1 MTKGGRRAALEE
13 ALRRCLDDPGLNPG
27 PAVGSHH
34 DWIHRS
40 ADRLMELG
48 AGAVFP
54 GADGFPPGLLG
65 IPEEPTHLFTL
76 GVWPP
81 AEPQVAI
88 VGTRRPTAGGLRFAG
103 GLARALARHGVGVV
117 SGLALGIDG
126 AAHRAALDGA
136 EAASPGAGP
145 TVAVLATGLE
155 RVYPPAHAGLR
166 RAIVERGALV
176 TEFAPGAPPLRYH
189 FLRRNRLISGMA
201 RVTVVI
207 EAGASSGALVTAEYA
222 VRQGREVFAVPGDV
236 YSPVSIGTNRLI
248 EQGAAPLVTPEG
260 LLGRLRQDG
269 WLAAGAGPGGVAS
282 DDPDVDLPRPLREVL
297 ARMESSRVVSAE
309 TLALAAGRAIT
320 ELWPLLIDLELR
332 GFVRRAPGGYVRAR

>member
-1 MTKGGRRAALEE
+1 MKKGDRRAALEE

-27 PAVGSHH
+27 PAVGSHT
-34 DWIHRS
+34 DWILRC
-40 ADRLMELG
+40 ADRLMAIG

-54 GADGFPPGLLG
+54 GGDGFPAGLLG

-76 GVWPP
+76 GLWPP
-81 AEPQVAI
+81 DEPLVAI

-103 GLARALARHGVGVV
+103 GLARTLVRHGVGVV

-126 AAHRAALDGA
+126 AAHQAALDEA
-136 EAASPGAGP
+136 EAGAGPGVP

-166 RAIVERGALV
+166 RGLVERGALV

-201 RVTVVI
+201 RATVVV

-222 VRQGREVFAVPGDV
+222 ARQGRDVLAVPGDV

-248 EQGAAPLVTPEG
+248 EQGAAPLVTPDG

-269 WLAAGAGPGGVAS
+269 WLSAATAGAGGAV
-282 DDPDVDLPRPLREVL
+282 DDPGNALPGPLREVL
-297 ARMESSRVVSAE
+297 GRVGSARAASAE
-309 TLALAAGRAIT
+309 SLAVESGRPIT
-320 ELWPLLIDLELR
+320 EIWPILLDLELR
-332 GFVRRAPGGYVRAR
+332 GFVRRAPGGFIRAR